1 MTIAEDKGTLMP
13 PVTIYTTPY
22 CPYCTAAKSLLKRK
36 RVDFEEIDVSK
47 PAARQ
52 AMTERAGGQYT
63 VPQIFIGGYHA
74 GGCDELHALDAKG
87 ELDRLLQS

>member
-1 MTIAEDKGTLMP
+1 MP

-22 CPYCTAAKSLLKRK
+22 CGYCALAKNLLKRK
-36 RVDFEEIDVSK
+36 GVNFEEIDVSK
-47 PAARQ
+47 SAAERK
-52 AMTERAGGQYT
+52 AMIARSAGRNT
-63 VPQIFIGGYHA
+63 VPQIFIGDYHA

>member
-1 MTIAEDKGTLMP
+1 MP

-22 CPYCTAAKSLLKRK
+22 CPYCARAKALLRRK
-36 RVDFEEIDVSK
+36 GIDFEEIDVSAS
-47 PAARQ
+47 PALRE
-52 AMTERAGGQYT
+52 AMTERAHGRYT

-74 GGCDELHALDAKG
+74 GGCDDLYELDAKG

>member
-1 MTIAEDKGTLMP
+1 MP

-22 CPYCTAAKSLLKRK
+22 CPYCSSAKTLLKRK
-36 RVDFEEIDVSK
+36 DVAFDEIDVSAS
-47 PAARQ
+47 AAQRE
-52 AMTERAGGQYT
+52 AMIARAGGRYT
-63 VPQIFIGGYHA
+63 VPQIFIGERHI